1 MLCTRH
7 CDTPCMPSLSGM
19 PGRGRS
25 SITPTSAHV
34 PSCLGAGDHWR
45 HLEGSSMRMSARST
59 RRILLEGL
67 GHDLPPGSPLRRIIH
82 RVKEL
87 GLNRRGGILKVT
99 EICRDVNFIDSV
111 IREFRREITDLKSQR
126 DHARRQVCE
135 FGCTPAQSQAY
146 AKWRQWDCYSP
157 QKSSFEI

>member
-1 MLCTRH
+1 
-7 CDTPCMPSLSGM
+7 
-19 PGRGRS
+19 
-25 SITPTSAHV
+25 
-34 PSCLGAGDHWR
+34 
-45 HLEGSSMRMSARST
+45 MRMSARST

-67 GHDLPPGSPLRRIIH
+67 GHDLPPGSPLRRLIH
-82 RVKEL
+82 RIKDL